1 MTSVPET
8 PQITTEHLDQI
19 VQGLGSPQWEAR
31 HEAASR
37 LRACGD
43 AALDALIAGMSH
55 PNWRVRRGCADLMD
69 HLADQRCTEP
79 LLRLL
84 NDPVESVRRLALH
97 ALGCQRC
104 KACPLN
110 ADVVAHLIE
119 RIQRDSSI
127 RVRRVAVHMLGCQP
141 ADDRARHLLESLL
154 QTETDPKLLARA
166 RWSLTRHT
174 V

>member
-1 MTSVPET
+1 MPTPET
-8 PQITTEHLDQI
+8 PQILTEPLDEI
-19 VQGLGSPQWEAR
+19 VQRLGSPQWEVR

-37 LRACGD
+37 LRALGD
-43 AALDALIAGMSH
+43 AALDAMIAGMSH
-55 PNWRVRRGCADLMD
+55 PNWRVRHGCADLMD

-84 NDPVESVRRLALH
+84 NDPFASVRRLALH

-119 RIQRDSSI
+119 QIQRDRSM
-127 RVRRVAVHMLGCQP
+127 RVRCVAVHMLGCQP
-141 ADDRARHLLESLL
+141 ADDRARQLLETLL
-154 QTETDPKLLARA
+154 ETETDPKLLSRA

-174 V
+174 A

>member
-1 MTSVPET
+1 MSTPEPPPFVAAT
-8 PQITTEHLDQI
+8 ADQI
-19 VQGLGSPQWEAR
+19 VQSLGSPQWEVR

-37 LRACGD
+37 LRALGH

-55 PNWRVRRGCADLMD
+55 PNWRVRHGCADLMD

-104 KACPLN
+104 KACPLDT
-110 ADVVAHLIE
+110 DVVALLIE

-154 QTETDPKLLARA
+154 HNETDPKLLARA
-166 RWSLTRHT
+166 RWSLAQHT
-174 V
+174 G